1 MDSFARL
8 PAYISSIK
16 DSNPG
21 SHAVLRVIGGQ
32 FYSMISQLSPI
43 TIDGTHLTSKFQ
55 RTLEGEH
62 WADSYFSGLHF
73 GHRTSNIAESFN
85 SWILEAR
92 GMPVLAMM
100 ERIRMQMMLAR
111 VKRLEEVLTLK
122 QEGKRISEFAAR
134 ELDKSV
140 SFARQYI
147 VISANAV
154 EYEVRTRQN
163 ECFPVRLDQVQ
174 GRGIRSDLPVWH
186 HAMPTVNLDQ
196 SNGAIST
203 PGSAT

>member
-1 MDSFARL
+1 
-8 PAYISSIK
+8 
-16 DSNPG
+16 
-21 SHAVLRVIGGQ
+21 
-32 FYSMISQLSPI
+32 
-43 TIDGTHLTSKFQ
+43 
-55 RTLEGEH
+55 
-62 WADSYFSGLHF
+62 
-73 GHRTSNIAESFN
+73 
-85 SWILEAR
+85 
-92 GMPVLAMM
+92 MPVLAMM

-163 ECFPVRLDQVQ
+163 ECFPARLDVWTCPCRGWSCRGVPCALLLRLSRLLDKTCTICRQRVQ

-196 SNGAIST
+196 SNGAVVCDRPLLVDPRVGHIKRRDT
-203 PGSAT
+203 TNEFVTRKTNIC